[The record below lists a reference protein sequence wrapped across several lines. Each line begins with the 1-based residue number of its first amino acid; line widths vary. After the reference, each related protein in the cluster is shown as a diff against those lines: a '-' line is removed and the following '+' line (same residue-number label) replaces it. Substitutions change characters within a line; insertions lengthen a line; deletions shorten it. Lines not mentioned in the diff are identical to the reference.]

1 MIQADFHV
9 HTDFSNDCFVSTE
22 KQIES
27 AIKLG
32 LKFICFTDHFDMHL
46 YSDKKYVLDINS
58 YVSKIDN
65 LKEKYKNQI
74 DVLCGI
80 EIGLQPNLKEAI
92 NENISG
98 YDFDFIIGSSHAVN
112 NIDIGYNPDKYF
124 KGKSEKEAYLEYFE
138 SILENVKLFNN
149 YNVYG
154 HLDYVLRYGTNKNK
168 YFNFSDYKDI
178 FEEILKTIIKNG
190 KGIEINTS
198 GFWKNLGHPHPNEDI
213 LKMYKDLGGEILT
226 IGSDAHLPEH
236 VGYRFQEV
244 SELLRS
250 LGFKYYTVFEKQVP
264 KFCKLWNRQ

>member
-112 NIDIGYNPDKYF
+112 NIDIGYNPGKYF

-138 SILENVKLFNN
+138 SILENDGPYYIHCLE
-149 YNVYG
+149 G
-154 HLDYVLRYGTNKNK
+154 
-168 YFNFSDYKDI
+168 KDRTGFVCMVI
-178 FEEILKTIIKNG
+178 ESLLGATYEEIVDDYFTTYHNYY
-190 KGIEINTS
+190 GIE
-198 GFWKNLGHPHPNEDI
+198 K
-213 LKMYKDLGGEILT
+213 
-226 IGSDAHLPEH
+226 GSDNYEVIKSIHIDEMIRY
-236 VGYRFQEV
+236 VFDFQE
-244 SELLRS
+244 STNLL
-250 LGFKYYTVFEKQVP
+250 GANYYSKDTEYLLHIGLTQDQINAVQT
-264 KFCKLWNRQ
+264 KLSKTN